1 MYANTWIDEAIG
13 KAVARTRGIAGEV
26 KDFPHIVDGGA
37 WQCTPDGVWT
47 GGFWAGVLWLAFE
60 RDGGDD
66 LRRLAVQF
74 TERLLPRASDTHNHD
89 LGFMF
94 FPSAIKAWSLT
105 GQERYRTAAIEAASA
120 LAKQFNP
127 SAGFIPGWGFFGKQ
141 DWSGWVLVDT
151 LMNLPLLVWASNQAD
166 DMTFMDVVHAQVK
179 KTLEHH
185 FRPEGSVYHV
195 YKFDPE
201 TGAPLGGDTYQGLGP
216 ESSWSRGQ
224 AWAITALAIL
234 ASMTG
239 DGKLQAASERV
250 TRYFLNLLPDDGV
263 PPWDFKDPNPRG
275 PKDSSAGAIASY
287 GFIKLYC
294 LTKDRAHFDTAV
306 RLLQALALTCG
317 NGSGHGGLLLHA
329 TADLPHGLGVDGST
343 MYGDYY
349 YLKSLVALRELS
361 KE

>member
-1 MYANTWIDEAIG
+1 MYANSWIDGAIS
-13 KAVARTRGIAGEV
+13 KAIARVYGIAGEV
-26 KDFPHIVDGGA
+26 KDFPHITDRGA

-47 GGFWAGVLWLAFE
+47 GGFWAGILWLAYE
-60 RDGGDD
+60 KDGSDD
-66 LRRLAVQF
+66 LRQLAVDY
-74 TERLLPRASDTHNHD
+74 TERLLPRSSDTHNHD

-105 GQERYRTAAIEAASA
+105 GQGRYRDIAIDAANA

-127 SAGFIPGWGFFGKQ
+127 NAGFIPGWGFFGKH

-151 LMNLPLLVWASNQAD
+151 LMNLPILVWASRQAENEAL
-166 DMTFMDVVHAQVK
+166 MEVVHAQL
-179 KTLEHH
+179 KTTFAHH

-195 YKFDPE
+195 YKFDPA
-201 TGAPLGGDTYQGLGP
+201 TGVPLGGDTYQGLGP

-224 AWAITALAIL
+224 AWAITSLAIL

-239 DGKLQAASERV
+239 DDKLQAMSERV
-250 TRYFLNLLPDDGV
+250 AHYFLSSLPDDGV
-263 PPWDFKDPNPRG
+263 APWDFKDPNPEA
-275 PKDSSAGAIASY
+275 PKDSSASAIASY
-287 GFIKLYC
+287 GFIKLYS

-306 RLLQALALTCG
+306 RLLRSLALTCG
-317 NGSGHGGLLLHA
+317 NDSNHGGLLLHA
-329 TADLPHGLGVDGST
+329 TADLPHDLGVDGST

-349 YLKSLVALRELS
+349 YLKSLVALRDLS